1 MGATR
6 FDIDE
11 SIDNLVTV
19 KTKNKIKEKK
29 SKVSSLNPD

>member
-1 MGATR
+1 MGNTFMGATR

-19 KTKNKIKEKK
+19 KNKKNIKEPKA
-29 SKVSSLNPD
+29 KVQ